1 MAMWTLVT
9 ITGSIVLCGTMI
21 SDPRGNQGAA
31 GAFFSQ
37 TAQRT
42 DSSTDLQEEGQT
54 ENPMDGKPRVSSA
67 TQTES
72 NFGQHEGKLSS
83 PDLSDM
89 SGLSVTGPT
98 LPEHGTGSPAQSMP
112 ADVQQPLYK
121 EPSFA
126 VTAGQDLYHSPLPS
140 DASKAC
146 KASPAAQRSS
156 DQEIAMPAAA
166 QAQAIAIP
174 VQSGRTPSQS
184 RRGSY
189 EQPSS
194 WTRAG
199 VPAPASPFA
208 TAEDDDFTF
217 SGSRATEGDTGRLEL
232 PGFSSASTQ
241 PGTSP
246 GQDSLFALRQRES
259 SASQQEQRNSSRL
272 ADGAAGRAR
281 RSLES
286 ADSAYTAMHAQRQQ
300 NEQLALRGGAAA
312 AARPD
317 AASDPGKSAAHD
329 LPQHEASSE
338 GHSDLMPGYS
348 QASSMTAS
356 PVVGR
361 PVRCTPLQCLGYPS
375 FL

>member
-1 MAMWTLVT
+1 MH
-9 ITGSIVLCGTMI
+9 ITESSRVLQ
-21 SDPRGNQGAA
+21 D
-31 GAFFSQ
+31 
-37 TAQRT
+37 
-42 DSSTDLQEEGQT
+42 EGQT

-67 TQTES
+67 TQTDS
-72 NFGQHEGKLSS
+72 IFGQEGKLSS

-89 SGLSVTGPT
+89 SGLSVTAPT
-98 LPEHGTGSPAQSMP
+98 LPEDSTGGPAQSMP
-112 ADVQQPLYK
+112 AHVQQPLYK

-126 VTAGQDLYHSPLPS
+126 VTDGQDLCHSPLPS
-140 DASKAC
+140 DSSKAYE
-146 KASPAAQRSS
+146 ASTAGQRSS
-156 DQEIAMPAAA
+156 HQELAMIAGA

-174 VQSGRTPSQS
+174 VQSGRNPSQS
-184 RRGSY
+184 RRSSQ

-199 VPAPASPFA
+199 MPAPASPFA

-246 GQDSLFALRQRES
+246 GQDSLFALRQRDS
-259 SASQQEQRNSSRL
+259 SASQQEQRHSSRL
-272 ADGAAGRAR
+272 VDGGGGRAR

-312 AARPD
+312 AARSD
-317 AASDPGKSAAHD
+317 AASDAERSAAQH

-338 GHSDLMPGYS
+338 GQFDIMPGYS
-348 QASSMTAS
+348 QASTMTAS

-361 PVRCTPLQCLGYPS
+361 PVCCTALLLSGQSTS
-375 FL
+375 FHHGLAHLRLLRKLKYS

>member
-1 MAMWTLVT
+1 MLSV
-9 ITGSIVLCGTMI
+9 
-21 SDPRGNQGAA
+21 
-31 GAFFSQ
+31 Q
-37 TAQRT
+37 TAPST
-42 DSSTDLQEEGQT
+42 DSLRLLQEEGHI

-67 TQTES
+67 TQTDS
-72 NFGQHEGKLSS
+72 IFGQHEGKLSS

-89 SGLSVTGPT
+89 SGLSVTAPT
-98 LPEHGTGSPAQSMP
+98 LPEHSAGTPAQSMP
-112 ADVQQPLYK
+112 AQMQQPLYK

-126 VTAGQDLYHSPLPS
+126 VTDGQDLYHVPLPF
-140 DASKAC
+140 DVRTAG
-146 KASPAAQRSS
+146 QRSS
-156 DQEIAMPAAA
+156 DQESAMPAGA

-174 VQSGRTPSQS
+174 VQSGRNSSQS
-184 RRGSY
+184 RRSSH

-259 SASQQEQRNSSRL
+259 SASQQEQRHSSRL
-272 ADGAAGRAR
+272 ADGAGGRAAR

-312 AARPD
+312 AGRPD
-317 AASDPGKSAAHD
+317 AASDPGKSTAPD

-338 GHSDLMPGYS
+338 GHSDIMPGYS

-361 PVRCTPLQCLGYPS
+361 PVRCTALPLLGCLS
-375 FL
+375 SL